1 VSFQT
6 ALPGRAVVAASARVW
21 SMRLRNPY
29 SIVAL
34 NRYHVIRSVE
44 RPGSQD
50 LEEVETRLFAAKG
63 KAFSRRLFL
72 LLELPLLL

>member
-1 VSFQT
+1 
-6 ALPGRAVVAASARVW
+6 
-21 SMRLRNPY
+21 MRLRNPY

-50 LEEVETRLFAAKG
+50 LEDVETRLFAAEG